1 MIKTYCGVDCCS
13 QCPRLPECGGCEIC
27 QGHPFGGS
35 CVAQRNRD
43 FPALKKRLIEEI
55 NALQIKGLSVCNL
68 NLLNGAYVNLEYP
81 LVNGSSVRFLKDE
94 DIYFG
99 NQIERE
105 ESERCFGVVADE
117 SFILVCEYGCNG
129 ADPEIVLYKRREDNY
144 VCRIA
149 SLEEVN
155 ERWDTLIRE
164 HPEDPNWAVWKTDVL
179 AEVSA
184 GKEIPYYGFLGG
196 EIICEAYAIPNYT
209 PGEDDKGYRED
220 GTAYLSAFRTVKAYR
235 GKGFFSKLLHFMLND
250 LRKKGFAR
258 AILGVEPDEVLNK
271 QMYLHW
277 GFTEKVYTGTC
288 TYPDGTTIAV
298 EYFMKT
304 LSIHF

>member
-13 QCPRLPECGGCEIC
+13 ECPRLPECGGCEIC
-27 QGHPFGGS
+27 QGHPFG
-35 CVAQRNRD
+35 
-43 FPALKKRLIEEI
+43 
-55 NALQIKGLSVCNL
+55 
-68 NLLNGAYVNLEYP
+68 
-81 LVNGSSVRFLKDE
+81 
-94 DIYFG
+94 
-99 NQIERE
+99 
-105 ESERCFGVVADE
+105 
-117 SFILVCEYGCNG
+117 EYGCNG
-129 ADPEIVLYKRREDNY
+129 AAPEIALYKRREDSY

-235 GKGFFSKLLHFMLND
+235 GRAFFRNFFTSCLMTSERRALQEPFWESSRMRCSTSRCIFIGALPRKCTQEPAPTRTARR
-250 LRKKGFAR
+250 LRW
-258 AILGVEPDEVLNK
+258 N
-271 QMYLHW
+271 
-277 GFTEKVYTGTC
+277 
-288 TYPDGTTIAV
+288 
-298 EYFMKT
+298 T
-304 LSIHF
+304 L